1 MEANILCEREEQTVL
16 SNLFEGMSVL
26 LQDSD
31 DVDEKEKI
39 KQALQG
45 MTDTTT
51 YMVLGEDKT
60 GKTNLLRSL
69 FQDIFEA
76 TENMEGEICE
86 YRWGEQEF
94 TTPLTDGF
102 QKKFVTSENMK
113 GLSIIDTKGLNGVNE
128 TTLKKIRNSAEK
140 CDAVFVVLD
149 ANHVTG
155 SRLWDIIES
164 FPSKKMLFFL
174 TKCDLISSEELEKNI
189 EKVKCYMKESNIQ
202 APIFPISLV
211 RNNLIDGTVT
221 LEEVRLH
228 VRNQLIGSNPIL
240 NKQMQNVEEARKL
253 LVQLQ
258 ESFALRKKQ
267 YTADARILQK
277 INRSMDDYV
286 INHKKVIADL
296 IRKLTIEINK
306 DIDDYEKEIISKL
319 DPYKIKERFREKKD
333 FIDYLNMVND
343 NYKAMM
349 SDSVN
354 RKTIEAIKGCMHD
367 LEIVFQEAVGYFNTR
382 ENILELNDRFYGSLS
397 KSRQTMVA
405 ETKETI
411 ITAGEFYRTL
421 SDASETLFMQIWA
434 ERKKYDANIRKS
446 SALSVIG
453 GGTVGGTVGGVVGGL
468 ITGAGG
474 TAGAVAG
481 STAGAAA
488 AGSTAAGVTAVG
500 TTAVGATAPGVA
512 GAVAAGFPV
521 LAVII
526 GAIVGA
532 AVVYKLA
539 KFIYAPHAA
548 DKMEEATQKC
558 IEQFKMEV
566 DCTRAKMI
574 EQISAQIT
582 EIFEKELA
590 SADGCFTDFRISV
603 NIDERKIPLLEQK
616 LMETGKLLEQI
627 NNI

>member
-16 SNLFEGMSVL
+16 SNLFEGMSAL

-31 DVDEKEKI
+31 DTDEKEKI

-60 GKTNLLRSL
+60 GKTNLLRIL
-69 FQDIFEA
+69 FQDILEV
-76 TENMEGEICE
+76 TEDMAGEICE

-102 QKKFVTSENMK
+102 QKKFITSENMK

-128 TTLKKIRNSAEK
+128 VVLTKIRNSAEK

-149 ANHVTG
+149 ANHVTS

-174 TKCDLISSEELEKNI
+174 TKCDLISSEELGKNI
-189 EKVKCYMKESNIQ
+189 EKVKCYMKESDIQ
-202 APIFPISLV
+202 APIFPISITEDKS
-211 RNNLIDGTVT
+211 IDGTVT
-221 LEEVRLH
+221 LEEARLH
-228 VRNQLIGSNPIL
+228 IRNQLIGSNPML
-240 NKQMQNVEEARKL
+240 NKQMQNVVEARKL

-267 YTADARILQK
+267 YTSDARILQK

-296 IRKLTIEINK
+296 IRRLTIEINK

-319 DPYKIKERFREKKD
+319 DPYKIKERFKEKED
-333 FIDYLNMVND
+333 FIDYLDMVNS
-343 NYKAMM
+343 NYKTMM

-434 ERKKYDANIRKS
+434 ARKKYDNNVKDV
-446 SALSVIG
+446 SAGFGILG
-453 GGTVGGTVGGVVGGL
+453 AVGGAAGGKAVALKVVAAIKATGVATTLTTGALVVVVGF
-468 ITGAGG
+468 I
-474 TAGAVAG
+474 
-481 STAGAAA
+481 AAA
-488 AGSTAAGVTAVG
+488 A
-500 TTAVGATAPGVA
+500 
-512 GAVAAGFPV
+512 
-521 LAVII
+521 L
-526 GAIVGA
+526 
-532 AVVYKLA
+532 YKLA
-539 KFIYAPHAA
+539 KFLYAPHAA

-574 EQISAQIT
+574 EQVSAQIT

-590 SADGCFTDFRISV
+590 SVDGCFTDFRIAV
-603 NIDERKIPLLEQK
+603 NIDERKIPLLEKK
-616 LMETGKLLEQI
+616 LSETGKLLEQI

>member
-16 SNLFEGMSVL
+16 SNLFEGMSAL

-31 DVDEKEKI
+31 DIDEKEKI

-60 GKTNLLRSL
+60 GKTNLLRIL
-69 FQDIFEA
+69 FQDILEV
-76 TENMEGEICE
+76 TEDMAGEICE

-102 QKKFVTSENMK
+102 QKKFITSENMK

-128 TTLKKIRNSAEK
+128 VVLTKIRNSAEK

-149 ANHVTG
+149 ANHVTS

-174 TKCDLISSEELEKNI
+174 TKCDLISSEELGKNI
-189 EKVKCYMKESNIQ
+189 EKVKCYMKESDIQ
-202 APIFPISLV
+202 APIFPISITEDKS
-211 RNNLIDGTVT
+211 IDGTVT
-221 LEEVRLH
+221 LEEARLH
-228 VRNQLIGSNPIL
+228 IRNQLIGSNPML
-240 NKQMQNVEEARKL
+240 NKQMQNVVEARKL

-267 YTADARILQK
+267 YTSDARILQK

-296 IRKLTIEINK
+296 IRRLTIEINK

-319 DPYKIKERFREKKD
+319 DPYKIKERFKEKED
-333 FIDYLNMVND
+333 FIDYLDMVNS
-343 NYKAMM
+343 NYKTMM

-421 SDASETLFMQIWA
+421 SDASETLFMQIWN
-434 ERKKYDANIRKS
+434 EREKYDAIIKKRKILSYAGGFTGIGGLGVLAAAGKMVMATEAIKLGAAIGAVVS
-446 SALSVIG
+446 SVPTLLVIG
-453 GGTVGGTVGGVVGGL
+453 G
-468 ITGAGG
+468 I
-474 TAGAVAG
+474 
-481 STAGAAA
+481 
-488 AGSTAAGVTAVG
+488 
-500 TTAVGATAPGVA
+500 
-512 GAVAAGFPV
+512 
-521 LAVII
+521 
-526 GAIVGA
+526 AIVGA
-532 AVVYKLA
+532 VAVNAYA
-539 KFIYAPHAA
+539 KTIYAPNAA
-548 DKMEEATQKC
+548 NKMEEATQKC

-566 DCTRAKMI
+566 DCTRTKMI
-574 EQISAQIT
+574 EQVSAQIT

-590 SADGCFTDFRISV
+590 SVDGCFTDFRIAV
-603 NIDERKIPLLEQK
+603 NIDERKIPLLEKK
-616 LMETGKLLEQI
+616 LSETGKLLEQI